1 MATIGD
7 FPMPEDFRYKDVYL
21 KGKPQ
26 HSKTDPFRLR
36 HPSMD
41 VRKRAKIFAPFNA
54 LKGYNEAVAAKNVLY
69 EDKRELNEEI
79 RMSSTGGLVSCIIS
93 HTTAG
98 WPGQTT

>member
-41 VRKRAKIFAPFNA
+41 VRKRAKIFAPFDA

-69 EDKRELNEEI
+69 EDKRELNEEDQDDENHKN
-79 RMSSTGGLVSCIIS
+79 SL
-93 HTTAG
+93 
-98 WPGQTT
+98 PQ